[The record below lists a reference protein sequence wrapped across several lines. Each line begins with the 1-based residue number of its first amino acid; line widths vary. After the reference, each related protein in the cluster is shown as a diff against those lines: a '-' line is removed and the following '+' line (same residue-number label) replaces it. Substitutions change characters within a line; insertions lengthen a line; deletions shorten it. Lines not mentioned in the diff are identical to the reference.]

1 PDIEAELLELS
12 QSKTGGKRGD
22 GPDVKGEILSNLEP
36 IQVPEAGEGQPQF

>member
-22 GPDVKGEILSNLEP
+22 GPDVKGEILS
-36 IQVPEAGEGQPQF
+36 